1 MKFVDILNAILAFQ
15 LSVFLFF
22 LMRRKSRRATGY
34 WQQPNRLLSLF
45 LLVQL
50 LIVFNFECFHLQEFF
65 LGISPHF
72 FFLGTPFYFLAAP
85 AFYFYVRS
93 LAFSDFRVR
102 AADILH
108 ALPFVAAC
116 IFFSW
121 SFLFLPADEKRM
133 LLVRG
138 GIFPD
143 GFWIVYNLLFFIQFS
158 VYFVID
164 LRILRYYREQIKEQ
178 FSSIA
183 HINLSWLTFILYG
196 FILAW
201 LSSVASLISTRVFS
215 LAYDQIPPMDFLA
228 FFCFLNYIF
237 YKGLS
242 QPEIFS
248 GVVERPRYETSRLTT
263 SEGKSYLS
271 KLETHMLDQKPYLNP
286 MLTLKELALQVSL
299 SPRYLSQIVNEYAH
313 QNFYDFVNRYRIEEA
328 KRLLSDRSAG
338 LNVTEILYEVGF
350 NSKSS
355 FNTAFKQLTGV
366 SPSQFKKRIAAHE
379 TAASPGV

>member
-15 LSVFLFF
+15 LSVFMFF
-22 LMRRKSRRATGY
+22 LLRRKSQRATGY

-45 LLVQL
+45 LLVQF

-65 LGISPHF
+65 LGITPHF

-93 LAFSDFRVR
+93 LAFSDFRFR

-116 IFFSW
+116 IFFGQ

-133 LLVRG
+133 LLVQG

-158 VYFVID
+158 IYFVID
-164 LRILRYYREQIKEQ
+164 LRILKYYRGQIKEQ

-201 LSSVASLISTRVFS
+201 LSSVVSLISTRVLS
-215 LAYDQIPPMDFLA
+215 LTYDQIPPMDFLA

-248 GVVERPRYETSRLTT
+248 GIVERPRYETSRLTP

-286 MLTLKELALQVSL
+286 LLTLKELALQVSL

-338 LNVTEILYEVGF
+338 MNVTEILYEVGF

-366 SPSQFKKRIAAHE
+366 SPSQFKKRIATHE
-379 TAASPGV
+379 TAASPGA